1 MRARACAA
9 VYPPPA
15 SCVTFVGLAAGLQLL
30 GAEEEGRRMGR
41 GGRLLPGRA
50 AGRVRLAEELG
61 GLRGDVVNTG
71 DARTLSTSVVTD
83 SCPSGA
89 GAVSLHEG
97 RLTPQRTRPRG
108 FWVTVQQKGRD
119 PNFHLLPHKAS

>member
-1 MRARACAA
+1 MCVRLRMRARACAA

-89 GAVSLHEG
+89 TEYA
-97 RLTPQRTRPRG
+97 TP
-108 FWVTVQQKGRD
+108 W
-119 PNFHLLPHKAS
+119 LLGYSSAKRSRSQLPSASSQTELSV